1 MEDDKLNP
9 TYARIER
16 ELGPITEWTL
26 GRVLSR
32 RAGIRG
38 DAPFLSYLPDGRSYT
53 YREFDRCTND
63 LANRFT
69 ESGLRAGDH
78 VAVLSGNN
86 PEVVATYFALAKVGA
101 VPVPINTAAVGSL
114 LQYYIGFTNCTA
126 IVLQDRYAPALAEIV
141 HELPELKKVFVLG
154 DIAAAKTEL
163 AETTLEPVA
172 FPPLDPRSNA
182 TAQFEVAFSDLA
194 CLLYTSGTTGPSKAI
209 MVTHASAC
217 HWGAHAAQYRFL
229 EDGDVEYVYLPLFHG
244 NAFLVS
250 IMCAV
255 MFGSSIAL
263 TDKLSVSRFW
273 SDVRRCGAAR
283 FNLIGVVATYLWSQ
297 PPSADDRNHRVKYCW
312 VTPAPTF
319 IHEFEKRFGLR
330 AITGYGLTDYCL
342 AAQLLPDDPPEKV
355 FTAGRVRQGV
365 ELRIVDDNDFDVPA
379 GTVGEIVL
387 RTNYEWG
394 SPLGYYKM
402 PEATLE
408 SRRNLWFHTGDK
420 GRFDADGFL
429 HFVERK
435 KDSIRRRGEN
445 ISAFEV
451 ECVIEK
457 HPSVYVAAVY
467 AVASENT
474 EDEVVASVQ
483 LKPGARTTPRE
494 LADFC
499 TRNMS
504 AFMVP
509 RYLEFVSEMPLTGS
523 QKIQKYKLMERAT
536 REIGRFWD
544 REAVV
549 ADAAAAETETAPGTA
564 P

>member
-1 MEDDKLNP
+1 MEDDKLHP
-9 TYARIER
+9 TYARIQR

-32 RAGIRG
+32 RAEIGG
-38 DAPFLSYLPDGRSYT
+38 DTPFLSYLPDGRSYT
-53 YREFDRCTND
+53 YGEFDRCTND
-63 LANRFT
+63 LANHFAQ
-69 ESGLRAGDH
+69 SGLRTGDH
-78 VAVLSGNN
+78 VAVLSSNN
-86 PEVVATYFALAKVGA
+86 PEVVATYFALAKLGA
-101 VPVPINTAAVGSL
+101 VPVPINTAAIGSL
-114 LQYYIGFTNCTA
+114 LQYYINFTDCAA
-126 IVLQDRYAPALAEIV
+126 IVLQDTFARALTEV
-141 HELPELKKVFVLG
+141 LKELPKLKKAFVLG
-154 DIAAAKTEL
+154 EVAVARTQFAD
-163 AETTLEPVA
+163 TTLETIA
-172 FPPLDPRSNA
+172 FPPLDVRSSV
-182 TAQFEVAFSDLA
+182 TAQLEVGFSDLA

-217 HWGAHAAQYRFL
+217 HWGAHAAQCRFL

-263 TDKLSVSRFW
+263 IDRLSVSRFW

-297 PPSADDRNHRVKYCW
+297 PPSADDQNHRVKYCW
-312 VTPAPTF
+312 ATPAPPF

-330 AITGYGLTDYCL
+330 AITGFGLTDYCL
-342 AAQLLPDDPPEKV
+342 AAQLHPDDPPEKV
-355 FTAGRVRQGV
+355 FTAGRVREGV
-365 ELRIVDDNDFDVPA
+365 QLRIVDDNDLDVPA

-394 SPLGYYKM
+394 APLGYYKM
-402 PEATLE
+402 PDATLE
-408 SRRNLWFHTGDK
+408 SRRNLWFHTGDR
-420 GRFDADGFL
+420 GFFDADGFL
-429 HFVERK
+429 NFVERK

-445 ISAFEV
+445 ISVYEV

-457 HPSVYVAAVY
+457 HPCVHVAAVY

-474 EDEVVASVQ
+474 EDEVVASIQ
-483 LKPGARTTPRE
+483 LKSGAQTTARE

-499 TRNMS
+499 ARNMS

-523 QKIQKYKLMERAT
+523 QKIQKYKLKERAT
-536 REIGRFWD
+536 REFGRFWD
-544 REAVV
+544 QEAVV
-549 ADAAAAETETAPGTA
+549 ADAAPVEIARRNAR
-564 P
+564 